1 MKTILVANRG
11 EIACRVIQA
20 AKDEG
25 YQTVAVYSQADA
37 DSPFVDMADRAV
49 ALDGNAASETYLDIG
64 LIIEAARSS
73 GADAIHPGY
82 GFLSENAEFA
92 SACAEAKITFI
103 GPSPSAIDIMGNKGT
118 AKRLMIEAGVPCIP
132 GFEAPN
138 ASDDEL
144 LVAAVDV
151 GFPLMVKA
159 AAGGGGRGMRLVE
172 TIEGL
177 ASAIS
182 SARLESLNAF
192 SSEEVIL
199 ERAFVGARHIEIQIA
214 ADQHGNV
221 VHLAERDC
229 SVQRR
234 HQKVIEEAPSTC
246 LTEALRSSM
255 GEAAILAAKAV
266 SYVGVGTV
274 EFLLDEDG
282 QFYFLEMNTRLQVEH
297 PVTECVTGI
306 DLVSLQFLIAEGG
319 MLPLSQ
325 EELTLKGHAIEVRIY
340 AEDPSQSFRPQTGAV
355 LMYEA
360 PRGNGIRVDS
370 GIREGSEISP
380 YYDAMI
386 AKLIAWGDTRD
397 VARRRLVSALRG
409 TTLLG
414 LTTNKA
420 FLLQLLEHPDFV
432 SGSAT
437 TAMIDDAVLDRAA
450 QFAVPTIDELSLAAV
465 TLHAGHGQL
474 ANWSNA
480 EPMLRREVFEHA
492 GERSVVQLLSTPSG
506 FGVTVGDESRRI
518 AVKAVANG
526 RLEYILEGVSSTLAY
541 ALVDDQLSI
550 DFGSKTLLLTRA
562 TYEPPVGADAAGS
575 GEIMASTEGKVTAL
589 LVEEGDL
596 VVKDQPLVI
605 VEAMKM
611 EHRHLADGNGRVV
624 RAHVA
629 VDQQVKNRQLL
640 MTVELD
646 REEVTS

>member
-37 DSPFVDMADRAV
+37 DSPFVDMADQAV
-49 ALDGNAASETYLDIG
+49 ALNGNAASETYLDIG

-92 SACAEAKITFI
+92 SACAEANITFI
-103 GPSPSAIDIMGNKGT
+103 GPSSSAIDAMGNKGT

-144 LVAAVDV
+144 LSAAVDV

-159 AAGGGGRGMRLVE
+159 AAGGGGRGMRLVD

-192 SSEEVIL
+192 SSEEMIL

-246 LTEALRSSM
+246 LNQALRSNM

-274 EFLLDEDG
+274 EFLLDEAD

-306 DLVSLQFLIAEGG
+306 DLVSLQFSIAEGSA
-319 MLPLSQ
+319 LPLSQ
-325 EELTLKGHAIEVRIY
+325 EDVTLKGHAIEVRIY
-340 AEDPSQSFRPQTGAV
+340 AEDPSQSFRPQTGTV
-355 LMYEA
+355 LIYEA
-360 PRGNGIRVDS
+360 PYGNGIRVDS
-370 GIREGSEISP
+370 GIRQGSEISP

-386 AKLIAWGDTRD
+386 AKLIAWGETRD
-397 VARRRLVSALRG
+397 VARRRLVNALRG
-409 TTLLG
+409 TTVLG

-437 TAMIDDAVLDRAA
+437 TAMIDDVVLDHAA

-465 TLHAGHGQL
+465 TLHAGNDL
-474 ANWSNA
+474 FANWSNT
-480 EPMLRREVFEHA
+480 EPMLRKEVFEHG
-492 GERSVVQLLSTPSG
+492 GERSIVQLLPTGSG
-506 FGVTVGDESRRI
+506 FEVAVGDESRRI
-518 AVKAVANG
+518 TVKGCANG
-526 RLEYILEGVSSTLAY
+526 RLRYALDGVSSTLAY

-562 TYEPPVGADAAGS
+562 TYQPPVSADAAGS

-611 EHRHLADGNGRVV
+611 EHRHLADGDGRVV

-640 MTVELD
+640 VTVELD
-646 REEVTS
+646 GEEVTS

>member
-1 MKTILVANRG
+1 MT
-11 EIACRVIQA
+11 
-20 AKDEG
+20 
-25 YQTVAVYSQADA
+25 
-37 DSPFVDMADRAV
+37 
-49 ALDGNAASETYLDIG
+49 
-64 LIIEAARSS
+64 
-73 GADAIHPGY
+73 
-82 GFLSENAEFA
+82 
-92 SACAEAKITFI
+92 
-103 GPSPSAIDIMGNKGT
+103 
-118 AKRLMIEAGVPCIP
+118 
-132 GFEAPN
+132 
-138 ASDDEL
+138 
-144 LVAAVDV
+144 
-151 GFPLMVKA
+151 
-159 AAGGGGRGMRLVE
+159 
-172 TIEGL
+172 
-177 ASAIS
+177 
-182 SARLESLNAF
+182 
-192 SSEEVIL
+192 
-199 ERAFVGARHIEIQIA
+199 
-214 ADQHGNV
+214 
-221 VHLAERDC
+221 
-229 SVQRR
+229 
-234 HQKVIEEAPSTC
+234 
-246 LTEALRSSM
+246 
-255 GEAAILAAKAV
+255 
-266 SYVGVGTV
+266 
-274 EFLLDEDG
+274 
-282 QFYFLEMNTRLQVEH
+282 TRLQVEH

-306 DLVSLQFLIAEGG
+306 DLVSLQFSIAEGG
-319 MLPLSQ
+319 ALPLSQ
-325 EELTLKGHAIEVRIY
+325 DEVTLKGHAIEVRIY

-355 LMYEA
+355 LIYEA
-360 PRGNGIRVDS
+360 PYGNGIRVDS

-397 VARRRLVSALRG
+397 IARRRLVSALRG
-409 TTLLG
+409 TTVLG

-550 DFGSKTLLLTRA
+550 DFGSKTLLLRRA

-646 REEVTS
+646 GEEVTS